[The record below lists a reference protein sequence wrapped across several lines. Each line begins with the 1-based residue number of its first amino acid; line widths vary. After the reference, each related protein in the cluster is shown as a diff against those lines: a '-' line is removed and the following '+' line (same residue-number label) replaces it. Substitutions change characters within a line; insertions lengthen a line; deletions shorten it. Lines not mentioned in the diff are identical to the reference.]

1 MITRRQMLARLTAAG
16 VTAFGPGCRRPSG
29 PGECPALNGRRIR
42 WIVPNAAGGGYDTD
56 ARLLQPLLERRLGAE
71 IVIEN
76 LAGAG
81 GLIGARAIAE
91 APPDG
96 LAVGIAGMPGL
107 LVSALLGES
116 GAPDPVRAF
125 TILCRIARSA
135 HVWAAG
141 SQSKLQTLEHALSA
155 GRSRAL
161 VFAIN
166 EVASASFVSA
176 TVSAALAHVEA
187 EFVPGFSGTRAAAL
201 AAARGDVDLVCF
213 DFDTIRPLIAS
224 GELRPLLQLGAAS
237 DRDELLSGTP
247 LLAGTGGVAERLAWA
262 SGGSGDAALQTAVG
276 LAHVIGSGRV
286 VVAPKGLPPGTAD
299 CFSSAIRQAIHS
311 EELPAASTRAF
322 DFADARTARADVEAA
337 AIEAARLRPLI
348 EPALARLRR

>member
-1 MITRRQMLARLTAAG
+1 MLTRLTAAG
-16 VTAFGPGCRRPSG
+16 VTALGLGCRIASRSG
-29 PGECPALNGRRIR
+29 TCPALAGRRIR

-56 ARLLQPLLERRLGAE
+56 ARLLQPLLEQRLGAE

-91 APPDG
+91 AAPDG
-96 LAVGIAGMPGL
+96 LTVGIAGMPGL

-135 HVWAAG
+135 HVWATG
-141 SQSKLQTLEHALSA
+141 STSQLQTIDDALAA
-155 GRSRAL
+155 GRRRSL

-166 EVASASFVSA
+166 EVGSASFVSA
-176 TVSAALAHVEA
+176 TVSAELARVPV
-187 EFVPGFSGTRAAAL
+187 EFVPGFSGTRAASL

-224 GELRPLLQLGAAS
+224 GELRPLLQLGAAP
-237 DRDELLSGTP
+237 DRDELLAGTP
-247 LLAGTGGVAERLAWA
+247 ILAGSDGIAERLAR
-262 SGGSGDAALQTAVG
+262 STGTSNHDARHTADA

-286 VVAPKGLPPGTAD
+286 VVAPQGVASDIAD
-299 CFSSAIRQAIHS
+299 CFSSSIREALQS
-311 EELPAASTRAF
+311 DRLPAAATRAF
-322 DFADARTARADVEAA
+322 DIADMKTARTDIEAA
-337 AIEAARLRPLI
+337 ALEAVRLRPFI
-348 EPALARLRR
+348 EPALTKLRG